1 MRGAAAAVA
10 GKQIGEV
17 LKLDRYEA
25 LVDLASAVAAGAVLA
40 ETLHLVARYTA
51 EGLNAER
58 CDLYDYAAKSDEF
71 VVAASFRAP
80 GHIHDASAWVG
91 TRYDPENWPALDDSA
106 DTGQPAVQ
114 YRDDPDLPA
123 EQAALMDEAGE
134 SASVSAP
141 LVYDG
146 RVLGLVDAGDGAEGR
161 RWSEADLRFLR
172 AAADVSAVAVAIARS
187 QASLA
192 EQVITDEL
200 TGLFN
205 FRHFMERLRRE
216 VAVSRRYGH
225 DLSLVLVDL
234 DGFRLFNQT
243 FGRERG
249 DAALVEVAGILGE
262 VTRADVDILAR
273 YGRDEFLLIL
283 PETRANDP
291 EPLTATRVAARI
303 HERIDAYRFES
314 EPGCRDVALT
324 ASIGIAGIGLGGYS
338 PEELL
343 SCAEKAA
350 YLAKHEGRDR
360 IVTFGA

>member
-1 MRGAAAAVA
+1 M
-10 GKQIGEV
+10 
-17 LKLDRYEA
+17 LDRYEA

-51 EGLNAER
+51 EGLGAGR
-58 CDLYDYAAKSDEF
+58 CDLYDYVGKSDEF

-80 GHIHDASAWVG
+80 DLRLDASAWRG
-91 TRYDPENWPALDDSA
+91 ARYDPENRPELDDA
-106 DTGQPAVQ
+106 VETGRPAVQ
-114 YRDDPDLPA
+114 YRDDPTLPA
-123 EQAALMDEAGE
+123 GQATLMDEAGE

-146 RVLGLVDAGDGAEGR
+146 AVLGLVDVGTGEAGR
-161 RWSEADLRFLR
+161 RWSDDDLRFLR

-192 EQVITDEL
+192 AQVITDEL

-225 DLSLVLVDL
+225 DLSLVLIDL
-234 DGFRLFNQT
+234 DGFRLFTQA
-243 FGRERG
+243 FGPEQG
-249 DAALVEVAGILGE
+249 DVALVEVAGILRE
-262 VTRADVDILAR
+262 VTRADVDIIAR

-291 EPLTATRVAARI
+291 APRTATTVATRI
-303 HERIDAYRFES
+303 HERIDAHRFES
-314 EPGCRDVALT
+314 EPGRRDVALT
-324 ASIGIAGIGLGGYS
+324 ASVGIAGIGLGGYS

-350 YLAKHEGRDR
+350 YLAKHEGKDR